1 MEATVTICNWSILGL
16 NLGVPQYEIDII
28 KKQYDS
34 VRDQQQY
41 ILSYWIDKGDAS
53 WAVLVQALCS
63 PLVNK
68 VGLSREIAEN
78 HPCTQCKCV

>member
-1 MEATVTICNWSILGL
+1 MEATIRVSNWSPLGL
-16 NLGVPQYEIDII
+16 VLGVPQHEIAKIEE
-28 KKQYDS
+28 QYRN
-34 VRDQQQY
+34 VKNQQQH

-78 HPCTQCKCV
+78 HPCKCV